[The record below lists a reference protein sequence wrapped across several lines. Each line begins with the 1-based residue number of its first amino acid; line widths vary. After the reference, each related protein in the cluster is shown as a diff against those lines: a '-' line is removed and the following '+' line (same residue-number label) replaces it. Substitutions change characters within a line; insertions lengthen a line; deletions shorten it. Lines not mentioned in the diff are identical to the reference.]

1 MDYKE
6 VLYRFKY
13 AFINLWLL
21 VFIAITGLVIFPLIF
36 FSKINLDYALF
47 VTEWE
52 KIWWEAILITI
63 IFQALTIIRDSYNEK
78 RIDRNF
84 IENNLLIFIEKSLE
98 KLQYLEKN
106 FSVDNC
112 KISGK
117 AICLCW
123 AQVANFLEENKYFV
137 MIDKKTSFKFFDL
150 HNELQEEKKLDL
162 LTGYINNYSS
172 FDIKKV
178 RFTIKIMTDIK
189 SNIQKILKDAN
200 SDN

>member
-1 MDYKE
+1 
-6 VLYRFKY
+6 
-13 AFINLWLL
+13 
-21 VFIAITGLVIFPLIF
+21 
-36 FSKINLDYALF
+36 
-47 VTEWE
+47 
-52 KIWWEAILITI
+52 
-63 IFQALTIIRDSYNEK
+63 
-78 RIDRNF
+78 
-84 IENNLLIFIEKSLE
+84 
-98 KLQYLEKN
+98 
-106 FSVDNC
+106 
-112 KISGK
+112 
-117 AICLCW
+117 
-123 AQVANFLEENKYFV
+123 